1 MFREIVTKPS
11 YFFFVYILDK
21 INYLRFGWIK
31 FIYITIEVMH
41 YTCLQSV
48 IF

>member
-1 MFREIVTKPS
+1 MFREKVIKSS
-11 YFFFVYILDK
+11 YFFFAYIPDK
-21 INYLRFGWIK
+21 INYLRFGRIK
-31 FIYITIEVMH
+31 FIDITMEVMH